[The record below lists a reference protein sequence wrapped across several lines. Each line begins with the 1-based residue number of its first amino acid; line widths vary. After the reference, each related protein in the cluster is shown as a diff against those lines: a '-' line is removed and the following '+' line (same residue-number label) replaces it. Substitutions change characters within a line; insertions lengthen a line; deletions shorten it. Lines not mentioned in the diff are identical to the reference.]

1 MRQWSTS
8 PRGRPED
15 VCGRRRIWR
24 RWRARTRSTACGAGC
39 WAPASWTR
47 PVTIS
52 SSATA
57 RSSSHRP
64 STRLVRRTHRR
75 DPGRWRMCSREDQC
89 MAEMRMIEAVRAAI
103 TEEMERDERVLV
115 MGEDVG
121 RKGGVFG
128 ATDGLYAKFGEARVL
143 DMPLAESGIVGIA
156 IGAALNGLIPI
167 AEIQF
172 ADFIHPAFDQIV
184 SEAART
190 RYRSNGDWSVP
201 IVIRTPF
208 GGGVHG
214 GLYHS
219 QSIEAF
225 YAHVPGLKVVVPSML
240 ADAKGLLKS
249 AIRDPDPVLFLE
261 HKKLYRLVA
270 EEIPDGDH
278 LVPIGPAV
286 VRREGTRLS
295 CFAWGLMSHYC
306 LQAAGV
312 LDSEGVSV
320 EVVDLRTLAPLDRE
334 TVLESV
340 RRTGKAMIVHEDN
353 ITGGFGGEIAAI
365 ISEHAFDSLDGPVVR
380 VAAPDVPAMPFNSP
394 QEEFFMPNPEKI
406 AEAMRKL
413 AAY

>member
-1 MRQWSTS
+1 
-8 PRGRPED
+8 
-15 VCGRRRIWR
+15 
-24 RWRARTRSTACGAGC
+24 
-39 WAPASWTR
+39 
-47 PVTIS
+47 
-52 SSATA
+52 
-57 RSSSHRP
+57 
-64 STRLVRRTHRR
+64 
-75 DPGRWRMCSREDQC
+75 
-89 MAEMRMIEAVRAAI
+89 MRMIEAVRAAI

-128 ATDGLYAKFGEARVL
+128 ATDGLYARFGEARVL
-143 DMPLAESGIVGIA
+143 DTPLAESAIVGAA
-156 IGAALNGLIPI
+156 IGAALNGMIPI

-201 IVIRTPF
+201 MVIRAPF

-225 YAHVPGLKVVVPSML
+225 YAHVPGLKVVVPSMP
-240 ADAKGLLKS
+240 ADAHGLLKS

-261 HKKLYRLVA
+261 HKKVYRLVT
-270 EEIPDGDH
+270 EEVPDSDH
-278 LVPIGPAV
+278 TLPIGPAV
-286 VRREGTRLS
+286 VRRQGTKLS
-295 CFAWGLMSHYC
+295 CFAWGLMTHFC
-306 LQAAGV
+306 LQAAETVAG
-312 LDSEGVSV
+312 DGIDT

-334 TVLESV
+334 TIIASV
-340 RRTGKAMIVHEDN
+340 RKTGKAMVVHEDN
-353 ITGGFGGEIAAI
+353 LTGGFGAEVAATIAQ
-365 ISEHAFDSLDGPVVR
+365 HAFDSLDGPVVR
-380 VAAPDVPAMPFNSP
+380 VGAPDVPGMPFNTP

-406 AEAMRKL
+406 AKAMREL

>member
-1 MRQWSTS
+1 
-8 PRGRPED
+8 
-15 VCGRRRIWR
+15 
-24 RWRARTRSTACGAGC
+24 
-39 WAPASWTR
+39 
-47 PVTIS
+47 
-52 SSATA
+52 
-57 RSSSHRP
+57 
-64 STRLVRRTHRR
+64 
-75 DPGRWRMCSREDQC
+75 
-89 MAEMRMIEAVRAAI
+89 MIEAVRAAL

-128 ATDGLYAKFGEARVL
+128 ATDGLYARFGETRVL
-143 DMPLAESGIVGIA
+143 DTPLAESAIVGVA
-156 IGAALNGLIPI
+156 IGAALNGMIPI

-201 IVIRTPF
+201 MVIRAPF

-225 YAHVPGLKVVVPSML
+225 YAHVPGLKVVVPSMP
-240 ADAKGLLKS
+240 ADTHGLLKS

-261 HKKLYRLVA
+261 HKKVYRLVT
-270 EEIPDGDH
+270 EEVPDGDH
-278 LVPIGPAV
+278 TLPIGPAV
-286 VRREGTRLS
+286 VRREGARLS
-295 CFAWGLMSHYC
+295 CFAWGLMTHFC
-306 LQAAGV
+306 MQAADVVASDGI
-312 LDSEGVSV
+312 EV

-334 TVLESV
+334 TIITSV
-340 RRTGKAMIVHEDN
+340 RKTGKAMVVHEDN
-353 ITGGFGGEIAAI
+353 LTGGFGAEVAATIAQ
-365 ISEHAFDSLDGPVVR
+365 HAFDSLDGPVVR
-380 VAAPDVPAMPFNSP
+380 VGAPDVPGMPFNTP

-406 AEAMRKL
+406 AKAMREL

>member
-1 MRQWSTS
+1 MPSPSTS
-8 PRGRPED
+8 PRN
-15 VCGRRRIWR
+15 RRTEGCVR
-24 RWRARTRSTACGAGC
+24 RKSSKPWRARIPSTGCGAGC
-39 WAPASWTR
+39 WSRASCRPTTTNKSSAIAASWWR
-47 PVTIS
+47 
-52 SSATA
+52 
-57 RSSSHRP
+57 RP
-64 STRLVRRTHRR
+64 SKRPGRRPRRTAL
-75 DPGRWRMCSREDQC
+75 GRWTMCSRGSRS

-103 TEEMERDERVLV
+103 SEEMERDERVLV

-156 IGAALNGLIPI
+156 IGAALKGLITI

-201 IVIRTPF
+201 MVIRTPF

-225 YAHVPGLKVVVPSML
+225 YAHVPGLKVVVPSMP
-240 ADAKGLLKS
+240 ADAHGLLKS

-261 HKKLYRLVA
+261 HKKVYRLVA
-270 EEIPDGDH
+270 EDIPEGDH

-286 VRREGTRLS
+286 VRREGTKLS
-295 CFAWGLMSHYC
+295 CFAWGLMTHYS
-306 LQAAGV
+306 LQAAEQ
-312 LDSEGVSV
+312 LAAEGLSV
-320 EVVDLRTLAPLDRE
+320 EVVDLRCLAPLDRE
-334 TVLESV
+334 TILESV
-340 RRTGKAMIVHEDN
+340 RKTGKAMIVHEDN
-353 ITGGFGGEIAAI
+353 ITGGFGAEVAAI
-365 ISEHAFDSLDGPVVR
+365 ISEHAFNSLDGPVLR
-380 VAAPDVPAMPFNSP
+380 VAAPDIPAMPFNNP
-394 QEEFFMPNPEKI
+394 QEDFFMPNPEKI